1 MQDSTW
7 SYLQIG
13 QIYWLNEL
21 NYFLAFESLKIFVM
35 STKNNLKTF
44 VSKYVSLT
52 EEEFEYFE
60 SFFEI
65 RHFKKKEL
73 LIREGEV
80 EKFLNYVDSGS
91 ARLFFLKGKEEI
103 VMEFAI
109 ENDVIGCF
117 NSYFS
122 KNPSHFSIEA
132 MEPLTV
138 FSLTHENLETLFAK
152 NVKIETL
159 GRLFTREAYLKKTDF
174 DYHRA
179 RATTEKRFVEFVQN
193 NGHLIQRV
201 PQKYLASYLGI
212 KPETFSRMKHL
223 IKNQKEKIR

>member
-1 MQDSTW
+1 MTSM
-7 SYLQIG
+7 I
-13 QIYWLNEL
+13 
-21 NYFLAFESLKIFVM
+21 
-35 STKNNLKTF
+35 NLRTF

-80 EKFLNYVDSGS
+80 EKYLNYIDSGS
-91 ARLFFLKGKEEI
+91 AMLFFLKGKEEI
-103 VMEFAI
+103 AMEFAI

-117 NSYFS
+117 NSFFS
-122 KNPSHFSIEA
+122 KKPSHFSIEA

-138 FSLTHENLETLFAK
+138 FSLTHENLETLFAYS
-152 NVKIETL
+152 VKIETL
-159 GRLFTREAYLKKTDF
+159 GRLFTREAYLRKTDF

-179 RATTEKRFVEFVQN
+179 RTTTEKRFVEFVQN

-223 IKNQKEKIR
+223 IRNRADKKEKMRQIS

>member
-1 MQDSTW
+1 MTS
-7 SYLQIG
+7 
-13 QIYWLNEL
+13 
-21 NYFLAFESLKIFVM
+21 
-35 STKNNLKTF
+35 KNNLKAF
-44 VSKYVSLT
+44 VSRYISLS

-60 SFFEI
+60 SFFET

-80 EKFLNYVDSGS
+80 EKYLNYIDSGS
-91 ARLFFLKGKEEI
+91 ARLFFLRNKEEV

-109 ENDVIGCF
+109 ENEVIGCF

-122 KNPSHFSIEA
+122 AKPSHFSIEA

-138 FSLTHENLETLFAK
+138 FSLTHENLETLFAT
-152 NVKIETL
+152 NAKIETL

-179 RATTEKRFVEFVQN
+179 
-193 NGHLIQRV
+193 
-201 PQKYLASYLGI
+201 
-212 KPETFSRMKHL
+212 
-223 IKNQKEKIR
+223 

>member
-1 MQDSTW
+1 MTS
-7 SYLQIG
+7 
-13 QIYWLNEL
+13 
-21 NYFLAFESLKIFVM
+21 
-35 STKNNLKTF
+35 KNNLKAF
-44 VSKYVSLT
+44 VAKYVSLS

-65 RHFKKKEL
+65 RHFKRKDL

-80 EKFLNYVDSGS
+80 EKYINYIDSGS

-103 VMEFAI
+103 VMEFGI
-109 ENDVIGCF
+109 ENEVIACF
-117 NSYFS
+117 NSFFS
-122 KNPSHFSIEA
+122 KKPSHFSIEA
-132 MEPLTV
+132 MEPLVV
-138 FSLTHENLETLFAK
+138 FSLTLENLETLFAYS
-152 NVKIETL
+152 VKIETL

-179 RATTEKRFVEFVQN
+179 RSTTEKRFVDFVHN

-223 IKNQKEKIR
+223 IKNHKQRVDNLS